1 MCWFYIWSGVQSWY
15 FIDTE
20 EWGWISCYILVGSGE
35 NCSQRIASL
44 TVGAWIFLGRK
55 GFFLEDYD
63 KDLSEANPIFIA
75 DNMHF
80 KSFESNNLAHWA
92 CVISLRCRLGCHD
105 IAGRCLYSYN
115 MNDGSNV
122 VKTIVSHQ
130 HMGGFFP
137 KLTTRHSIL
146 DGSTHSHKSNH
157 NARKGS
163 SGPKWETW
171 CSLQRSVNRE
181 LLWWIETYG
190 QPQLGELTSINPNY
204 FASKTRALVFCLIWF
219 WFWLASLFVF
229 IDLPRNE
236 LLQKRVT
243 ICLRHFKK
251 CCRFLVGAW
260 SGSMSD
266 IFRVSN
272 PTIDRREVLFWYFLK
287 SFWGKWIH

>member
-1 MCWFYIWSGVQSWY
+1 MSVLCKPSTY
-15 FIDTE
+15 
-20 EWGWISCYILVGSGE
+20 GWL
-35 NCSQRIASL
+35 
-44 TVGAWIFLGRK
+44 
-55 GFFLEDYD
+55 
-63 KDLSEANPIFIA
+63 
-75 DNMHF
+75 
-80 KSFESNNLAHWA
+80 
-92 CVISLRCRLGCHD
+92 
-105 IAGRCLYSYN
+105 
-115 MNDGSNV
+115 
-122 VKTIVSHQ
+122 
-130 HMGGFFP
+130 FFP

-190 QPQLGELTSINPNY
+190 QLQLGELTSINPNY